1 MKFHY
6 RNVNSFFDVLKWKM
20 EKGQTQRFCQFVSRP
35 GVWENEK
42 VKLKVFIGCVSGP
55 GVCHVFGFRPEPP
68 RLLGPQTRNR
78 VRQRRPEDSS
88 PQCH

>member
-1 MKFHY
+1 MKFHEMG
-6 RNVNSFFDVLKWKM
+6 KWK
-20 EKGQTQRFCQFVSRP
+20 KVRLKDFVGPVSRP